1 MTANFELGSA
11 FSRRYLI
18 ALTPLLNSF
27 EGMEPE
33 ASMMKTTSYMSS
45 LSSTVLSTEAEETT
59 TPTPVGFGL
68 RRKGSFLAGL
78 LAISSFDGLPV

>member
-11 FSRRYLI
+11 LSIRYLI

-45 LSSTVLSTEAEETT
+45 LSSTVPSTDCEKVT
-59 TPTPVGFGL
+59 TPLGFGL
-68 RRKGSFLAGL
+68 RRKGSFLASL

>member
-11 FSRRYLI
+11 FSIRYLI

-59 TPTPVGFGL
+59 TPVGFGL
-68 RRKGSFLAGL
+68 RRKGSFLASL